1 MLYQKIVK
9 SNKEQLQELFLE
21 NQDFIQWWEVNLEM
35 ILIEKSKRKSQS
47 YNRWNLSSKNRNK
60 LSYRKKLRS

>member
-47 YNRWNLSSKNRNK
+47 YNQWKQS
-60 LSYRKKLRS
+60 